1 MSAQDMGR
9 RLLLGSA
16 VGALALMPSRIAQ
29 ADTAFTQFGFPATG
43 APTARTMPD
52 RLAEIKNVKDFGAR
66 GDGSTDDTSAI
77 QAAINAA
84 AAKGGSVYFPSG
96 VYKISSTLTV
106 SGKNPL
112 IRLFGENSKDSL
124 TGSSIQGAVS
134 ESGDLTTGYLFAAAQ
149 PGTSLPASN
158 FGVAI
163 IENLNWSNYSSS
175 GKGLFIPAMLY
186 GVVRNCNV
194 VASKV
199 GISMVGPPQSSF
211 GPAPVSGI
219 GCIEYCTI
227 TGNASAGSI
236 GIYMST
242 GNVTASSVT
251 GWDTG
256 CVLIG
261 AAPNIFG
268 TRFEVNN
275 TGILLGLDT
284 MYGTGTLQ
292 VSGGQLVGLEMET
305 NNTGIYAY
313 QVSSMLIAGNAV
325 TANNNTPGFSTNSPG
340 SCRYA
345 FRARYISHSFICGNG
360 FNGNYAVACVS
371 VEADAFNV
379 LFSGNGVGS
388 RTSGVSW
395 SVVSPANPLAGITV
409 FPLASANVPASV
421 TTRTYAQLPQSST
434 GAVEGMEYNITDSPI
449 PAYSGAPPSGAS
461 NCGAAIT
468 SGGGT
473 NHVKVRWNG
482 SNWRIMG

>member
-96 VYKISSTLTV
+96 VYKTSRTLTV

-112 IRLFGENSKDSL
+112 IRLFGENSQDFL
-124 TGSSIQGAVS
+124 TGSSIQGSVS
-134 ESGDLTTGYLFAAAQ
+134 ESSGDLTSGYLFAAAQ

-158 FGVAI
+158 FGCAI
-163 IENLNWSNYSSS
+163 IENMNWSNSSPS
-175 GKGLFIPAMLY
+175 GKGLFIPAMMY
-186 GVVRNCNV
+186 GVVRHCNIV
-194 VASKV
+194 TSKV
-199 GISMVGPPQSSF
+199 GISTVGPPQ
-211 GPAPVSGI
+211 GGMPVAGI
-219 GCIEYCTI
+219 GCIEHCTI
-227 TGNASAGSI
+227 TGNQTAGSI
-236 GIYMST
+236 GAYIST
-242 GNVTASSVT
+242 GSVTACSII

-256 CVLIG
+256 CAAIG
-261 AAPNIFG
+261 ATPNIFN

-275 TGILLGLDT
+275 TGVLLGLDSL
-284 MYGTGTLQ
+284 YGTGAQQ
-292 VSGGQLVGLEMET
+292 VNGGQVVGLEMES
-305 NNTGIYAY
+305 NNIGIYAY
-313 QVSSMLIAGNAV
+313 AVSSMLIAGNAV
-325 TANNNTPGFSTNSPG
+325 TANTNTPGFSTSFPG
-340 SCRYA
+340 QCLYA

-409 FPLASANVPASV
+409 LPLANANVPASV